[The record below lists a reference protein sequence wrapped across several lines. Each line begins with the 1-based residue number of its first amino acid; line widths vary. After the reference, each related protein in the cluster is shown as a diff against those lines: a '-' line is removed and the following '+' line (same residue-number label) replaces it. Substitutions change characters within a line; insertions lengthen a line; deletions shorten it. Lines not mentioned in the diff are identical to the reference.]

1 MAQVK
6 VFNYGA
12 HSARDYWNLVAKP
25 DLGEFHR
32 LRSPISVAHVVQS
45 LWGLLEW
52 YAQEQGS
59 EAKCYYPLLPELEW
73 IRDIAYSAKH
83 RALGRK
89 LTTKHMGYPN
99 TGALAYGA
107 GGYGVGP
114 GGYSNSEPVV
124 ILDDGTT
131 HKLIDLIPKI
141 EAFWQARFPSECAPA
156 VGARAKAKTHPSMS
170 ASQPARNLKKWCA
183 PFLRQ
188 CRLVPARSNQPPFFA
203 MVFEPFSNVTRAS

>member
-1 MAQVK
+1 MLGH
-6 VFNYGA
+6 GA
-12 HSARDYWNLVAKP
+12 IQSVQLRRSLCSRLLEPCRKARSRRIP
-25 DLGEFHR
+25 P

-141 EAFWQARFPSECAPA
+141 EAFWQARFPD
-156 VGARAKAKTHPSMS
+156 GKD
-170 ASQPARNLKKWCA
+170 
-183 PFLRQ
+183 
-188 CRLVPARSNQPPFFA
+188 
-203 MVFEPFSNVTRAS
+203 

>member
-141 EAFWQARFPSECAPA
+141 EAFWQARFPD
-156 VGARAKAKTHPSMS
+156 GK
-170 ASQPARNLKKWCA
+170 N
-183 PFLRQ
+183 
-188 CRLVPARSNQPPFFA
+188 
-203 MVFEPFSNVTRAS
+203 

>member
-1 MAQVK
+1 MRKSKAAK
-6 VFNYGA
+6 R
-12 HSARDYWNLVAKP
+12 SAIIRYFPSWN
-25 DLGEFHR
+25 
-32 LRSPISVAHVVQS
+32 
-45 LWGLLEW
+45 
-52 YAQEQGS
+52 GS
-59 EAKCYYPLLPELEW
+59 GT
-73 IRDIAYSAKH
+73 AKH

-141 EAFWQARFPSECAPA
+141 EAFWQARFPD
-156 VGARAKAKTHPSMS
+156 GKD
-170 ASQPARNLKKWCA
+170 
-183 PFLRQ
+183 
-188 CRLVPARSNQPPFFA
+188 
-203 MVFEPFSNVTRAS
+203 